1 MELKKKI
8 SVITFILVIG
18 VTIFSWGQE
27 TVVTESQSDINNSN
41 IDLILLNGT
50 GAPITAIE
58 IRSKQDK
65 NVYALNSIMFED
77 QKAFGIDLPAQM
89 EIQSKFQVIIKYGK
103 KVAKTKKI
111 EIEKKVDN
119 IVPVYLLNI
128 KGKDSTIPLAAGVA
142 AGSAATAGIAATG
155 TAIVSGAGW
164 AMTAFNL
171 TGPGAAALT
180 GVLAW
185 VGSAVGGGMA
195 VGVATVA
202 AIPLA
207 IGGTVFGTWY
217 LLKADTLVLTKVLV
231 QP

>member
-77 QKAFGIDLPAQM
+77 QKAFGIDLPAQR
-89 EIQSKFQVIIKYGK
+89 
-103 KVAKTKKI
+103 
-111 EIEKKVDN
+111 
-119 IVPVYLLNI
+119 
-128 KGKDSTIPLAAGVA
+128 
-142 AGSAATAGIAATG
+142 
-155 TAIVSGAGW
+155 
-164 AMTAFNL
+164 
-171 TGPGAAALT
+171 
-180 GVLAW
+180 VL
-185 VGSAVGGGMA
+185 
-195 VGVATVA
+195 
-202 AIPLA
+202 
-207 IGGTVFGTWY
+207 
-217 LLKADTLVLTKVLV
+217 
-231 QP
+231 